1 MRNIHIY
8 VVLLLAMFLL
18 IGCKSSVSDLKE
30 AVSGIHTQAEKAK
43 SGLTIDA
50 YTLREYEIEYKD
62 ELFTVDELFKTILR
76 DVQWEYE
83 KNQNQHQLLIKGTWK
98 EPLFDYLQLSDE
110 VKEELATTGKIL
122 ITLTFEEDQL
132 VPGETTVTMKLKED
146 TLVDEKGE
154 DILHYFYD
162 IYLGEK
168 M

>member
-1 MRNIHIY
+1 MRRMHCFFALIFFIF
-8 VVLLLAMFLL
+8 LLA
-18 IGCKSSVSDLKE
+18 GCSDIKE

-43 SGLTIDA
+43 SGLTVDA
-50 YTLREYEIEYKD
+50 YSLREFEIEYND
-62 ELFTVDELFKTILR
+62 ETFTVEELFKTILR

-146 TLVDEKGE
+146 SLVDEKGE

>member
-1 MRNIHIY
+1 MRKI
-8 VVLLLAMFLL
+8 LLTITIISAILL
-18 IGCKSSVSDLKE
+18 YGCGNLSEIKE
-30 AVSGIHTQAEKAK
+30 AVSGINSQAEKAK
-43 SGLTIDA
+43 SAITLDAHTIRSIEIA
-50 YTLREYEIEYKD
+50 YNEEN
-62 ELFTVDELFKTILR
+62 FTVNDLFKTILR